1 MSVESIRA
9 ALRCGRPGCPCA
21 RPGRLVHCP
30 AHQDQR
36 PSLSIEEKDGRV
48 LVRCFAGCDQHAV
61 IDALRAR
68 GLWPASNNRAR
79 PRHGGRIVTRY
90 EIRDP
95 DGRLVAVHV
104 REDGPGGKSF
114 RWEGPDG
121 RRGLDGLRVTELPLY
136 AVERLGASD
145 RVILVEG
152 EKAANALLRL
162 GFPVVGTVTGASAVP
177 CDASLEPLL
186 GRVAFLWPDADP
198 PGLAHMQKIAH
209 RLHAL
214 GHPDI
219 RWVTWQGAPPGGDAA
234 DLVASGATREDV
246 ERLLERAAAW
256 RPPEAPDGAELL
268 RNLEG
273 WLRKYVVLP
282 EGAALA
288 ISAWIL
294 HTHLVDVFVVT
305 PYLLITSPER
315 RCGKTLLLD
324 LLREVVARPLVA
336 ANISEAALFRAVDA
350 ERCTLLLDEA
360 QGLRDR
366 SERSAAL
373 HDLLCAGHRRG
384 QAAIRMVGKGAEMR
398 PQRFDVF
405 GAKAVSLIGRP
416 TDVLLDRGIE
426 VRMKR
431 RAPHEQV
438 ERFRIARV
446 QEEGQDLRARIEA
459 WVEAHREDV
468 ARAYETAEPPK
479 ALNDR
484 VRDNWSALF
493 AVVAVADP
501 SRLPELE
508 QAALRLSGEGVPV
521 EEESLGVRLLADIRR
536 TFMEAGVDRLPTEGL
551 LGALA
556 EIEEAP
562 WGDFHGR
569 RITPQALARLLRP
582 FGVRPERWREG
593 DRVIRGYI
601 LGAFGDAFA
610 RYLPS
615 GTLEPSQPSQTGNG
629 AGSSHLGEPSQTP
642 LVTDAQNGRKP
653 HGYGLVTDVT
663 DSTLE
668 IGGTKEICEGSP
680 CPPSDQAASLTEE
693 RYLLLEREAIR
704 EEATLSPWEVE
715 EALRAVERA
724 AAWEETRGGP
734 GTLKEPKALPDP
746 APPPGPPGPED
757 LDKAMEA
764 FGAHVETCPKCSWTG
779 GPRCE
784 EGHRLQRAYHQV
796 WQQALRAGTL
806 THLPADLAQSP
817 AQHEADGPAP
827 PEEGLPDWWLDGSL
841 ADLDDLERFLDDP
854 GGPEEEPPDWPDVWP
869 EGKDWLAA

>member
-1 MSVESIRA
+1 
-9 ALRCGRPGCPCA
+9 
-21 RPGRLVHCP
+21 
-30 AHQDQR
+30 
-36 PSLSIEEKDGRV
+36 
-48 LVRCFAGCDQHAV
+48 
-61 IDALRAR
+61 
-68 GLWPASNNRAR
+68 
-79 PRHGGRIVTRY
+79 VTRY

-145 RVILVEG
+145 HVVLVEG
-152 EKAANALLRL
+152 EKVTEALLRL
-162 GFPVVGTVTGASAVP
+162 GLPAVGTVTGASAIP
-177 CDASLEPLL
+177 CDDSLRPLL
-186 GRVAFLWPDADP
+186 GRTVYLWADNDTA
-198 PGLAHMQKIAH
+198 GRAHMEGIAR

-214 GHPDI
+214 GHADV
-219 RWVTWQGAPPGGDAA
+219 RWVTWQDAPPGGDAA

-268 RNLEG
+268 RNVEG
-273 WLRKYVVLP
+273 WLRRYVVLP
-282 EGAALA
+282 EGAAFA
-288 ISAWIL
+288 ITAWVL
-294 HTHLVDVFVVT
+294 HTHVVDTFLVT
-305 PYLLITSPER
+305 PYLLVTSPER
-315 RCGKTLLLD
+315 RCGKTLLLN
-324 LLREVVARPLVA
+324 LLHEVVARPLAA
-336 ANISEAALFRAVDA
+336 ANISEAALFRVMDS

-360 QGLRDR
+360 QVLRDR
-366 SERSAAL
+366 SERSAIM

-405 GAKAVSLIGRP
+405 GAKAVALIGRP

-426 VRMKR
+426 IRMKR

-446 QEEGQDLRARIEA
+446 QEEGADLRARIEA
-459 WVEAHREDV
+459 WASAHREDV
-468 ARAYETAEPPK
+468 ARAYEAAEPPG

-484 VRDNWSALF
+484 GRDNWAPLF

-508 QAALRLSGEGVPV
+508 RVALRLSGEGVPA
-521 EEESLGVRLLADIRR
+521 EEESVGVRLLVDVRR
-536 TFMEAGVDRLPTEGL
+536 VFEEAGVDRLPTEEL
-551 LGALA
+551 LQALA
-556 EIEEAP
+556 EIEEGP

-615 GTLEPSQPSQTGNG
+615 GTLEPSQPSQPSNG

-663 DSTLE
+663 DAPPE
-668 IGGTKEICEGSP
+668 IGTRAISARETP
-680 CPPSDQAASLTEE
+680 CSPSDQAVEGDYLRLGREVLEE
-693 RYLLLEREAIR
+693 PEREEEDLPEWALRLANNLPRGSETDPRQVARAIATLLEPPEDPSPP
-704 EEATLSPWEVE
+704 AT
-715 EALRAVERA
+715 
-724 AAWEETRGGP
+724 
-734 GTLKEPKALPDP
+734 
-746 APPPGPPGPED
+746 PGPPGESPCC
-757 LDKAMEA
+757 
-764 FGAHVETCPKCSWTG
+764 GAKLIRSWQWM
-779 GPRCE
+779 GPLSLRC
-784 EGHRLQRAYHQV
+784 
-796 WQQALRAGTL
+796 LRCGRVV
-806 THLPADLAQSP
+806 
-817 AQHEADGPAP
+817 GPLI
-827 PEEGLPDWWLDGSL
+827 E
-841 ADLDDLERFLDDP
+841 
-854 GGPEEEPPDWPDVWP
+854 
-869 EGKDWLAA
+869 